1 MNLPYRNPSR
11 HIFCAQSENNHDY
24 IFSDLKTKTHYQ
36 RLCTLAYFCLLLNLV
51 QSLEPYKRKHMA
63 AVDLETDDY
72 VEHSLI
78 YGSTLRAG
86 KI

>member
-1 MNLPYRNPSR
+1 MNLPYGNPSR
-11 HIFCAQSENNHDY
+11 HIFWAQSGNNHDY
-24 IFSDLKTKTHYQ
+24 VLSDLKTKTHYQ
-36 RLCTLAYFCLLLNLV
+36 RLCALVYFCLPLNLV
-51 QSLEPYKRKHMA
+51 QSLEPYKGKNMA

-72 VEHSLI
+72 VELSLG